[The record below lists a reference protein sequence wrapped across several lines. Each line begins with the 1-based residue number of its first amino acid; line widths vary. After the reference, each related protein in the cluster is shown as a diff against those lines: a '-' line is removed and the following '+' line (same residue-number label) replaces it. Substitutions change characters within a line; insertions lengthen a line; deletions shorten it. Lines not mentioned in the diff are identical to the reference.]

1 MSCDRQAQLIGE
13 TFNAL
18 DEGVLPSTTNRPLS
32 TYSPTSKISP
42 WKAKVQYKVVSDA
55 TKGGIVEINPPLEAS
70 NTWR

>member
-1 MSCDRQAQLIGE
+1 LSCDRQAQLIGE